1 MVEGKIVEKDWTE
14 EGINEEF
21 QKLML
26 QLQNNFESKDDA
38 QKSDMYK
45 NMLLACSVW
54 ILKDYASSKG
64 FRLLIENGINS
75 KDIIDHW
82 TKWAKGKQWI

>member
-14 EGINEEF
+14 ESIFDEYK
-21 QKLML
+21 KLMIEL
-26 QLQNNFESKDDA
+26 ENNFKSKDDA

-64 FRLLIENGINS
+64 FISVVDKHLNS
-75 KDIIDHW
+75 VHILNLW
-82 TKWAKGKQWI
+82 TNWAKGK

>member
-21 QKLML
+21 NKLML
-26 QLQNNFESKDDA
+26 KLQNGFESKDDA
-38 QKSDMYK
+38 QKTDMYQ
-45 NMLLACSVW
+45 NILLACSVW

-64 FRLLIENGINS
+64 FRLLIDNGLNS
-75 KDIIDHW
+75 NDIINHW
-82 TKWAKGKQWI
+82 TNWAKGK